1 MCSGQMGAVM
11 IVDDQGDYISGS
23 GLGTDIPLSFS
34 RYVVHTYL
42 NGKRDNVEYGADS
55 LEDTMA
61 WIRGVMVD
69 CPMGVFKGE
78 IWDCLTYKLVFTAGN
93 FKGSSNELLH

>member
-1 MCSGQMGAVM
+1 MLLGAVGAVM
-11 IVDDQGDYISGS
+11 IIDDQGDYISGS

-55 LEDTMA
+55 LEDTME
-61 WIRGVMVD
+61 WIGVMAD
-69 CPMGVFKGE
+69 CPMGVFKRG
-78 IWDCLTYKLVFTAGN
+78 DMGLSDLQAGLTAEN
-93 FKGSSNELLH
+93 FKGSSNELLR

>member
-1 MCSGQMGAVM
+1 M
-11 IVDDQGDYISGS
+11 SGS

-55 LEDTMA
+55 LEDTME
-61 WIRGVMVD
+61 WIRGVVADWSLPLRILKAVRMNFSNNKRG
-69 CPMGVFKGE
+69 CG
-78 IWDCLTYKLVFTAGN
+78 TRLVHVIAHLN
-93 FKGSSNELLH
+93 

>member
-1 MCSGQMGAVM
+1 MYSGQIGAVM
-11 IVDDQGDYISGS
+11 IIDDQGDCMSGS

-55 LEDTMA
+55 LEDTME
-61 WIRGVMVD
+61 WIRGVVAD
-69 CPMGVFKGE
+69 CPWGYSRGRYGTV
-78 IWDCLTYKLVFTAGN
+78 
-93 FKGSSNELLH
+93 